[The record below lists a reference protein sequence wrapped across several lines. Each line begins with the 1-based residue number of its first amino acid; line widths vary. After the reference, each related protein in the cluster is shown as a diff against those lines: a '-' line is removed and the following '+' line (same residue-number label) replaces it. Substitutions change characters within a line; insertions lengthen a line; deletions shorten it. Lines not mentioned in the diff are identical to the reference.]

1 MRTGSASHP
10 RLPGRGAGLHPKAA
24 RGWGDAET
32 PELMLLQ
39 QAQGKTGAS
48 SELLEEKKKVER
60 TYKITSSTV
69 LKPFGDHTHFLK
81 FFYTYY

>member
-24 RGWGDAET
+24 WGWGDAET

-39 QAQGKTGAS
+39 QARGKTGAS
-48 SELLEEKKKVER
+48 SELLEEKKKLKELTR
-60 TYKITSSTV
+60 SHPQLFSSHLGTI
-69 LKPFGDHTHFLK
+69 HTF
-81 FFYTYY
+81 

>member
-32 PELMLLQ
+32 PELMLFQ
-39 QAQGKTGAS
+39 QARGKTGAS
-48 SELLEEKKKVER
+48 SELLEEKKKVKR
-60 TYKITSSTV
+60 THKITSSTV
-69 LKPFGDHTHFLK
+69 CLGNIQTFL
-81 FFYTYY
+81 FFYMYY